1 MIPTFDDWRATPAPW
16 KGGAVALGNFDGVHR
31 GHQALLAHT
40 GDRAKALGAPLV
52 ALTFEPHPRRFF
64 VPDTGPFRLTL
75 PPAKVRLLADY
86 GVQAVL
92 AQRFD
97 EAFAALSADAFI
109 DDVLLKGLG
118 ARHVVCGYDFTFGT
132 RRSGNV
138 EMLREHG
145 RSKGFGVTV
154 LDPVMH
160 EGEIYSSTRI
170 RETLRHG
177 WISEAAE
184 FAAAKDQI
192 GREIDR
198 AQRVGVAVPKTV
210 QLGAMIEVPSLL
222 FELSQ
227 IMSLADFVSVGS
239 NDLLQFVFAADRT
252 NPVVA
257 KRYDTLSPAVLNL
270 VRRIAQA
277 RSKAFPDISF
287 CGEIA
292 GRPLEAM
299 VLVGLGITTLS
310 MQASNIGPVK
320 MMIRNL
326 DTRPLKP
333 VIEKLCAITAPSAR
347 TQLADFAARHGVPI
361 GGRTG

>member
-1 MIPTFDDWRATPAPW
+1 MIPVFDHWQATPNQW

-40 GDRAKALGAPLV
+40 GEQAKALGAPLV
-52 ALTFEPHPRRFF
+52 ALTFEPHPRFF

-75 PPAKVRLLADY
+75 PPAKERLLAQY

-92 AQRFD
+92 AQHFD
-97 EAFAALSADAFI
+97 AAFAALSADAFI

-138 EMLREHG
+138 EMLREQG

-184 FAAAKDQI
+184 LLGHAWEIEGTVELGDQRGRTI
-192 GREIDR
+192 GFPTANVALGEHLRPRFGVYAVRALIDGQNGSAWR
-198 AQRVGVAVPKTV
+198 DAVAN
-210 QLGAMIEVPSLL
+210 LGRRPTIGKLQENFEVHL
-222 FELSQ
+222 F
-227 IMSLADFVSVGS
+227 DFVG
-239 NDLLQFVFAADRT
+239 DLYGKILRVALVDFIRPEMKFSGLDQLKAQIAADG
-252 NPVVA
+252 
-257 KRYDTLSPAVLNL
+257 
-270 VRRIAQA
+270 QA
-277 RSKAFPDISF
+277 
-287 CGEIA
+287 
-292 GRPLEAM
+292 
-299 VLVGLGITTLS
+299 
-310 MQASNIGPVK
+310 
-320 MMIRNL
+320 
-326 DTRPLKP
+326 
-333 VIEKLCAITAPSAR
+333 AR
-347 TQLADFAARHGVPI
+347 TILAASRDQPSSSS
-361 GGRTG
+361 